1 MSGSFSGINTALS
14 AMRYNRVAMD
24 VAGGNIANVATEGY
38 ARRRVEGASVG
49 GPSTPAMWSRY
60 DGHGDGVSVSGV
72 NRMTDELL
80 NTRSRREHG
89 TQAFL
94 DVRQTSLERVEAGVG
109 EPGDN
114 GLSNALAGLRKT
126 FHQLV
131 STPDSQAA
139 RAQVISAANHVVD
152 VVGAQ
157 ARNVEAEASDQR
169 FRLVSDVSEANT
181 VAASLASANEA
192 IASGKANG
200 NDVGTLLDKR
210 DLLTNRLAELTGAT
224 ATLRSD
230 GGADVTLNGIALVT
244 GNNAGSL
251 SIASGVTSTGESDGS
266 PVSFTVTDDSGTT
279 TVPGALNGEVGG
291 VTDLLNVTLPGYLS
305 GLSAVA
311 QDMAD
316 QLNTMHAS
324 GYAQDGTTTGTPLF
338 SYDPADVIG
347 SLAVAITDPAQ
358 VAASGQA
365 GAGVEGSNADK
376 MATTPTVEGAYQR
389 LVTGLGVQVTEARRR
404 ADNQQA
410 VTAQVDSSRDQLSG
424 VDIDEEMVNLLSS
437 QRAYEAAA
445 RLMTTLDSVLD
456 TLINRTGAR

>member
-14 AMRYNRVAMD
+14 ALRYNRVAMD
-24 VAGGNIANVATEGY
+24 VAGGNIANVSTEGY

-89 TQAFL
+89 TQAYL
-94 DVRQTSLERVEAGVG
+94 DVRQTSLQRVEAGVG
-109 EPGDN
+109 EPGDT
-114 GLSNALAGLRKT
+114 GLANAMDGLTKS

-131 STPDSQAA
+131 STPDGQAA
-139 RAQVISAANHVVD
+139 RAQVISAANHIVD
-152 VVGAQ
+152 VAGAQ
-157 ARNVEAEASDQR
+157 ARNVQAEASDQR

-181 VAASLASANEA
+181 VASSLASANEA

-224 ATLRSD
+224 ATVRAD
-230 GGADVTLNGIALVT
+230 GGADVTLNGVALVT
-244 GNNAGSL
+244 GNKAGSL
-251 SIASGVTSTGESDGS
+251 AIASGVTATGEADGS
-266 PVSFTVTDDSGTT
+266 AVSFTVTDGSGTT

-305 GLSAVA
+305 GLSAVV
-311 QDMAD
+311 QDLATKMND
-316 QLNTMHAS
+316 MHAG

-338 SYDPADVIG
+338 TFDPADVLG
-347 SLAVAITDPAQ
+347 TLAVAFTDPAL
-358 VAASGQA
+358 VAASGKP
-365 GAGVEGSNADK
+365 GAGLDAGNADK
-376 MATTPTVEGAYQR
+376 MATTRTVEGAYQR
-389 LVTGLGVQVTEARRR
+389 LVTGLGVQVTEAQRRSE
-404 ADNQQA
+404 NQQA
-410 VTAQVDSSRDQLSG
+410 VTSQVDSSRDQLSG

-437 QRAYEAAA
+437 QRAYEAAS

-456 TLINRTGAR
+456 TLINRTGAH